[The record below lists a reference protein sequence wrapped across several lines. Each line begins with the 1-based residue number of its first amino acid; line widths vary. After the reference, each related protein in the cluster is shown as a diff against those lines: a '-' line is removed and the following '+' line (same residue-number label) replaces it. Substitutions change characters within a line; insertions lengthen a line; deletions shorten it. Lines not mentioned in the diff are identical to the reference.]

1 MADCCGLQKDHAV
14 KNDFWPSQ
22 LLLPLIGRVYFV
34 SGVFE
39 NIFELSVSD
48 LGSSDLF
55 TERSQDFSK

>member
-1 MADCCGLQKDHAV
+1 
-14 KNDFWPSQ
+14 
-22 LLLPLIGRVYFV
+22 LPLIGRVYFV